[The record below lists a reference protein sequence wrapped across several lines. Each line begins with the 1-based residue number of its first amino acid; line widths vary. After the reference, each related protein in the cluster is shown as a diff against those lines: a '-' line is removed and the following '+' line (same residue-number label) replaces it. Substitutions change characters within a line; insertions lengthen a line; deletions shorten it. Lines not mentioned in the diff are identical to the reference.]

1 MNEVILPSRLRH
13 RIRNSSP
20 GCLRPSKLPLGHEG
34 SPQYLIFT
42 SEPERNILRG
52 TNKHEKFTQC
62 WVIENAGGL
71 RWPSIHK
78 RYRNPLSIWL
88 ILSSSRSRA
97 LATWERRDDICSAAD
112 SAFYQAPRCKHLIT
126 RKYAASFIVNW
137 GWSICRRVSAP
148 VIQDVLWR
156 TIHLVTCHDRAKNG
170 LASNYETQDL
180 YMCEGTRGDTVA
192 RVLHGALTGVKSK
205 WGVIAS
211 CWV

>member
-1 MNEVILPSRLRH
+1 MAEQATSRPRRLFTIFNFYEWARKKTFCEVPTNPRSLPDVSLLRTLDVYV
-13 RIRNSSP
+13 
-20 GCLRPSKLPLGHEG
+20 G
-34 SPQYLIFT
+34 QVFT
-42 SEPERNILRG
+42 WQKSAN
-52 TNKHEKFTQC
+52 F
-62 WVIENAGGL
+62 A
-71 RWPSIHK
+71 K

-88 ILSSSRSRA
+88 ILGSSQSRA
-97 LATWERRDDICSAAD
+97 LATRERRDDICSAAD
-112 SAFYQAPRCKHLIT
+112 SALYQAPRCKHLIT

-148 VIQDVLWR
+148 AIQDVLWR

-211 CWV
+211 CRV